1 MVVMFITNKLVFAD
15 WIFDGHGADTNSF
28 KRQIQHVQNQ
38 FKQGKYIVDGFK
50 FESLAEKASSAR
62 RTAWGGEIYQGVK
75 SVKSSSD
82 SDMFFKLKRESFHT
96 NKALIRWVPSKK
108 LRLTLSE

>member
-1 MVVMFITNKLVFAD
+1 MEFRHNIQAGMVVMFITDKLVFAD

-75 SVKSSSD
+75 SIKSSSD

-96 NKALIRWVPSKK
+96 NKALIR
-108 LRLTLSE
+108 